1 MRRFIDTIKIIVTKN
16 LFFTS
21 LLLGGAFL
29 RFYKLQEFTIF
40 LSDQGRDALIVKD
53 IVTLTHLPLIGA
65 PTSIG
70 QVFLGPAYYYLI
82 APFLPLFNFNPV
94 GLSYGMAIYSL
105 MGIIACYFI
114 LKREVTLSVALLFSV
129 LTLFSSVQ
137 LELSRF
143 SWNPNLLPISAFFA
157 LYFLYKLFNNPTHG
171 VASNSRTMQ
180 MYGALFG
187 FFIGLSLQFH
197 YLAIL
202 MGPAIGILY
211 VLFFSKHRDSFKKL
225 FSATIVAPLLAFIAT
240 ISPLVLFDLRHNFI
254 NSSNFLKLFTEQ
266 KNVPH
271 ELLSTRFLNVN
282 NAFVN
287 LFFQHQFS
295 VSQALAVSVLL
306 FTIYII
312 VSRRFKVP
320 YFIHM
325 NAASVFL
332 FIVFFAFLQTPRHIH
347 YFTPIYLSFSL
358 VLAYLLSLLT
368 RFKKWGVIVL
378 AILLFIYL
386 RSNLYNLP
394 FFAPEG
400 NGQIKH
406 AQRVAK
412 FIGSKVGKDPYN
424 IATWPVYFTE
434 DNYIYFLN
442 LQGQAPADRKKLEI
456 TDQLIVLCGE
466 EPCLVENSP
475 SWNISMFG
483 PAKIDTMWEIEG
495 IKVYKLLHK

>member
-1 MRRFIDTIKIIVTKN
+1 M
-16 LFFTS
+16 
-21 LLLGGAFL
+21 
-29 RFYKLQEFTIF
+29 F

-53 IVTLTHLPLIGA
+53 IVTFTHLPLIGA

-94 GLSYGMAIYSL
+94 GLSYGVAVYSL
-105 MGIIACYFI
+105 LGIITCYALI
-114 LKREVTLSVALLFSV
+114 KREINIAVALLFSV
-129 LTLFSSVQ
+129 LVLFSSVQ

-157 LYFLYKLFNNPTHG
+157 LYFLYKLFVTPG
-171 VASNSRTMQ
+171 VGKVGK

-187 FFIGLSLQFH
+187 FFLGLSVQFH
-197 YLAIL
+197 YLAL
-202 MGPAIGILY
+202 LLGPAIGVFYI
-211 VLFFSKHRDSFKKL
+211 VFFVQHKSSFTKTL
-225 FSATIVAPLLAFIAT
+225 TATIIAPTVAFLAT

-271 ELLSTRFLNVN
+271 ELLSTRLLNVN

-287 LFFQHQFS
+287 LFFHHQFS
-295 VSQALAVSVLL
+295 VSQALALSATL
-306 FTIYII
+306 FAIYIV
-312 VSRRFKVP
+312 VSKRWRVP

-325 NAASVFL
+325 NAISVFL
-332 FIVFFAFLQTPRHIH
+332 FIIFFAFLQTPRHIH

-368 RFKKWGVIVL
+368 RLNRWGIIVL
-378 AILLFIYL
+378 ALLLFTYL
-386 RSNLYNLP
+386 RLNLYNLP
-394 FFAPEG
+394 FFVPEG
-400 NGQIKH
+400 NGQINH
-406 AQRVAK
+406 AKRVAQ
-412 FIGSKVGKDPYN
+412 FVGSKVGNEPYN

-434 DNYIYFLN
+434 DNYIYFLS

-456 TDQLIVLCGE
+456 TNQMIVLCGE
-466 EPCLVENSP
+466 QPCLVENSP

-483 PAKIDTMWEIEG
+483 PAKIDTMWEFEG
-495 IKVYKLLHK
+495 IKIYKLLHK

>member
-1 MRRFIDTIKIIVTKN
+1 MSRFIDAIKTIVTKN

-21 LLLGGAFL
+21 LLLAGAFL

-94 GLSYGMAIYSL
+94 GLSYGVAVYSL
-105 MGIIACYFI
+105 LGAIACYAVI
-114 LKREVTLSVALLFSV
+114 KREINIAVALLFSV
-129 LTLFSSVQ
+129 LVLFSSVQ

-143 SWNPNLLPISAFFA
+143 SWNPNLLPISSFFA
-157 LYFLYKLFNNPTHG
+157 LYFLYKLFNSPK
-171 VASNSRTMQ
+171 VL
-180 MYGALFG
+180 YGALFG
-187 FFIGLSLQFH
+187 FFLGLSLQFH
-197 YLAIL
+197 YLALL
-202 MGPAIGILY
+202 MGPAIAVFYGVFY
-211 VLFFSKHRDSFKKL
+211 VQNSGSLKKTL
-225 FSATIVAPLLAFIAT
+225 KATIVAPTIALFIS
-240 ISPLVLFDLRHNFI
+240 ISPLILFDLRHNFI

-266 KNVPH
+266 KDIPH

-282 NAFVN
+282 NAFMN
-287 LFFQHQFS
+287 LFFHHQFS
-295 VSQALAVSVLL
+295 VSQALALSITL
-306 FTIYII
+306 FAIYIV
-312 VSRRFKVP
+312 VSKRWRVP

-325 NAASVFL
+325 NAIAVFL
-332 FIVFFAFLQTPRHIH
+332 FVIFFAFLQTPRHIH

-368 RFKKWGVIVL
+368 GMKKWGVIVL
-378 AILLFIYL
+378 AILLFAYL
-386 RSNLYNLP
+386 RLNLYNLP
-394 FFAPEG
+394 FLVPAG
-400 NGQIKH
+400 NGQINH
-406 AQRVAK
+406 AQRVAQ
-412 FIGSKVGKDPYN
+412 FIGSKVGNEPYN

-434 DNYIYFLN
+434 DNYIYFLS

-456 TDQLIVLCGE
+456 TNQMIVLCGE